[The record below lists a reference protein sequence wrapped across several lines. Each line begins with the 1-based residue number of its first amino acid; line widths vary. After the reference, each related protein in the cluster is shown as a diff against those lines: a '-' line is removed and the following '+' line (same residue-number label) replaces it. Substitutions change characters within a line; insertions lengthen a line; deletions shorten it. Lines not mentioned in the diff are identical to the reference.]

1 MKLLNKVIDATV
13 VKQVML
19 TSSQNMTIKII
30 YDNTND
36 DDDDMIVML
45 IMMNIQPHSHNINN
59 HNHLRAHEAFVVEC
73 SHGKY

>member
-1 MKLLNKVIDATV
+1 MSCYNNKRLNSYTLKLLNKVIDATV

-45 IMMNIQPHSHNINN
+45 IMMNHT
-59 HNHLRAHEAFVVEC
+59 AT
-73 SHGKY
+73 